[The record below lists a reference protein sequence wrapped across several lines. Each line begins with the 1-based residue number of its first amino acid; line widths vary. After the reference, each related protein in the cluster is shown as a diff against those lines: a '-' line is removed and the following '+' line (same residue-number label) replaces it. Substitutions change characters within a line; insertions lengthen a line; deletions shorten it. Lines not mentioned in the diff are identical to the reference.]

1 MSIIPPYIEQGD
13 TIGIVSTAS
22 AISQSIVEPAV
33 ELLQGLGY
41 KVQLGT
47 HVFSKNG
54 QFAGTDQQRASD
66 LQLMLDNPKI
76 KAIICSRGG
85 YGSLR
90 TAELINWSNFT
101 KKPKWLVGFSDITAL
116 HAKIQQLGIAS
127 VHGPMPKHFTENE
140 KPSDSFRFLL
150 NALNGNELS
159 YTFEPSEF
167 NRQGKASAPVVGGNL
182 SMIYSLRGTP
192 YDIDTNG
199 KILFIEDL
207 GEYLYH
213 LDRMMMNL
221 KTGGKLKNLAGII
234 VGHFSGMKDHS
245 NNFGRTLEEII
256 TDATKDYTFP
266 VMFNFEAG
274 HQSNNFPLKFGIEA
288 KIVVEKHKS
297 TFIQ

>member
-1 MSIIPPYIEQGD
+1 MNIIPPYIEPGN

-22 AISQSIVEPAV
+22 VINQSVVEPAV
-33 ELLQGLGY
+33 ELLQSLGY
-41 KVQLGT
+41 KVQLGSY
-47 HVFSKNG
+47 VFSKNG

-66 LQLMLDNPKI
+66 LQLMLDNPEV

-90 TAELINWSNFT
+90 TSELINWSGFAA
-101 KKPKWLVGFSDITAL
+101 KPKWIVGFSDVTAL

-127 VHGPMPKHFTENE
+127 IHGPMPKHFTDNE
-140 KPSDSFRFLL
+140 QPSVGFRFLID
-150 NALNGNELS
+150 ALNGKKLS
-159 YTFEPSEF
+159 YKVESSEF
-167 NRQGKASAPVVGGNL
+167 NRPGKASAPVVGGNL

-221 KTGGKLKNLAGII
+221 KTGGKLENLAGLI
-234 VGHFSGMKDHS
+234 VGHFTGMKDHP
-245 NNFGRTLEEII
+245 NKFGKTLEEII
-256 TDATKDYTFP
+256 TDAIKDYAFP

-274 HQSNNFPLKFGIEA
+274 HQNNNFPLKLGAEA
-288 KIVVEKHKS
+288 KIVVNPKKS
-297 TFIQ
+297 TFVQ

>member
-1 MSIIPPYIEQGD
+1 MSIIPPYIERGD

-22 AISQSIVEPAV
+22 AITQAVVEPAV

-47 HVFSKNG
+47 HVFSKDG

-90 TAELINWSNFT
+90 TAELINWSKFMEN
-101 KKPKWLVGFSDITAL
+101 PKWVVGFSDVTAL

-127 VHGPMPKHFTENE
+127 VHGPMPKHFTEDK
-140 KPSDSFRFLL
+140 KPSDSFRFLID
-150 NALNGNELS
+150 ALTGDKLS

-167 NRQGKASAPVVGGNL
+167 NRPGNACAPVVGGNL

-207 GEYLYH
+207 SEYLYH

-221 KTGGKLKNLAGII
+221 KTGGKLENLAGLI
-234 VGHFSGMKDHS
+234 VGHFTGIKDHS
-245 NNFGRTLEEII
+245 NNFGKNLEEII
-256 TDATKDYTFP
+256 TDAIKDYAFP

-274 HQSNNFPLKFGIEA
+274 HQSNNLPLKLGTET
-288 KIVVEKHKS
+288 KIVVDKHKS